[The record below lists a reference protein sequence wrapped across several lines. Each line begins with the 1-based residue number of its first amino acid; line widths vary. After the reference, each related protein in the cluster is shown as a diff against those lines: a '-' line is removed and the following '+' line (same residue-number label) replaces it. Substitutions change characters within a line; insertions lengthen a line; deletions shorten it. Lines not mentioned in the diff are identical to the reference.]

1 MKLYIWLVAF
11 IFAGSITVPVI
22 AQTTTPK
29 ASPTVKATPTE
40 ADSDL
45 DAEVNKLKEKVAET
59 VSEMKGKSEKAVS
72 GVVQTVTKDE
82 LVIKEGNNQYT
93 ASLDN
98 TLTKYYE
105 IAGTNTRD
113 LNAEDIKKGDYVFV
127 RGPEISAEITANAV
141 YKDSSYMVLTGK
153 ITEVNSEDY
162 TINIISL
169 DKINYTLDVQTRT
182 SQQMLNIKTLALEKI
197 GFSKLKEGDSIHVVV
212 QANLENAN
220 TTRYDAERFLI
231 IPNEYFIQ

>member
-1 MKLYIWLVAF
+1 MKLYIWLVTF
-11 IFAGSITVPVI
+11 LFAGFITVPVI

-29 ASPTVKATPTE
+29 ASPTVKTTPTE
-40 ADSDL
+40 SDSDL
-45 DAEVNKLKEKVAET
+45 DSEVDKLKEKVAET
-59 VSEMKGKSEKAVS
+59 VSEMRGKTEKAIS
-72 GVVQTVTKDE
+72 GVVQSITKSE
-82 LVIKEGNNQYT
+82 LVINDKYT
-93 ASLDN
+93 ARLDN

-105 IAGTNTRD
+105 IAGTSTKD

-127 RGPEISAEITANAV
+127 RGPEISSEITANAV
-141 YKDSSYMVLTGK
+141 YKDTPYMVLTGK

-162 TINIISL
+162 TVKIISL
-169 DKINYTLDVQTRT
+169 DKINYTLDIQTRT
-182 SQQMLNIKTLALEKI
+182 NQQMLNIKTLEVEKI

-220 TTRYDAERFLI
+220 TTRFDAERFLI